1 MEKKTDKKE
10 TAKKL
15 WHYFRPVVIVLS
27 SLIITLGGLI
37 ALCSI
42 MVKNYISPVDK
53 NDATPIEFVISDG
66 WGASTIAKHLY
77 EACGE
82 GQPGLIRNKAV
93 FKIYV
98 DFMGKSKE
106 LQAGKY
112 YLSKNMDIPTIIDTL
127 CKGGESTKTVR
138 ITIPEGTT
146 VEGIAEILKNNG
158 MYIDK
163 QEFLDLC
170 KSGEK
175 FTNYEFV
182 NNVVVANEKARIYAL
197 EGYLFPDTY
206 DFYYDA
212 SSETVINKML
222 ARFND
227 VCYGG
232 EDPLNE
238 KLAAIG
244 LSMDEAVALASV
256 VEKEA
261 VIKEDFYRV
270 SAVFHNRMHI
280 GMMLQSDA
288 PLAYIL
294 KSDKTT
300 YTSEETQT
308 DSPYNTYVYKGVPIG
323 AICNPGKL
331 AIEAAIEPDTE
342 YVRGNYLYF
351 CLTTHESGAN
361 VYAKTYEEHQ
371 ENVAKYSP
379 NW

>member
-1 MEKKTDKKE
+1 MPLFNDRFHLSNQLFLIGHIQHILGSENLIGQ
-10 TAKKL
+10 TAESILHIEVALVGTENNADGRIVILVVDLVGIIVQVHIKL
-15 WHYFRPVVIVLS
+15 PNRLRHELCGFQLDQHIGTQDFVVEHHVHIVVVI
-27 SLIITLGGLI
+27 
-37 ALCSI
+37 
-42 MVKNYISPVDK
+42 
-53 NDATPIEFVISDG
+53 
-66 WGASTIAKHLY
+66 
-77 EACGE
+77 
-82 GQPGLIRNKAV
+82 
-93 FKIYV
+93 
-98 DFMGKSKE
+98 
-106 LQAGKY
+106 
-112 YLSKNMDIPTIIDTL
+112 
-127 CKGGESTKTVR
+127 CKGHTLLSADEHKASS
-138 ITIPEGTT
+138 EF
-146 VEGIAEILKNNG
+146 
-158 MYIDK
+158 K

-182 NNVVVANEKARIYAL
+182 NNVVIANEKDRIYAL

-256 VEKEA
+256 IEKEA

-288 PLAYIL
+288 PLAYIF

-300 YTSEETQT
+300 YTSEEMQT

-342 YVRGNYLYF
+342 YVRENYLYF